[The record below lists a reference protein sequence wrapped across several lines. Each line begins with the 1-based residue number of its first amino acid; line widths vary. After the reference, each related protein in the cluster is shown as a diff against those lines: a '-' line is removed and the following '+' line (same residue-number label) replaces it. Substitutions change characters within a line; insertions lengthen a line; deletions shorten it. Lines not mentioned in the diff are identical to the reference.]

1 MNRGKRCAAGVL
13 ALVCLC
19 AALCRMAAPAR
30 AEEPPKPPVVRD
42 ENGLAAA
49 QAVVYDTASE
59 EILFEKTVRT
69 GKVCP
74 ASVTKLFTALV
85 ALLYLDPQT
94 QVTAGEELDFVAE
107 DSSMAFI
114 YRDQTVTVSML
125 VEGML
130 LPSGNDAA
138 YILATAAGRKI
149 AEDQSLQ
156 PGEAVTVF
164 VKEMNVAARAM
175 GLTHTHFMNP
185 DGYHMG
191 SHFSSVEDLVKI
203 AQAAL
208 ENPVISRYAG
218 TLRDDVTY
226 VSGETNTWENTNALL
241 DPESPY
247 YREDACGLKTGSTDE
262 GGNCLLSAF
271 RKEDGYLIV
280 GVFGCPYTENRFEDT
295 LLLAD
300 RYG

>member
-1 MNRGKRCAAGVL
+1 MNRGKRCAAGVG
-13 ALVCLC
+13 ALVCSG
-19 AALCRMAAPAR
+19 AALCRMAVPVR

-49 QAVVYDTASE
+49 QAVVYDTASD

-94 QVTAGEELDFVAE
+94 QVIAGEELDFVAE

-149 AEDQSLQ
+149 AQNQSL
-156 PGEAVTVF
+156 PPEEAVAAF
-164 VKEMNVAARAM
+164 VKEMNVAARSL
-175 GLTHTHFMNP
+175 GLSHTQFMNP
-185 DGYHMG
+185 DGYHIG
-191 SHFSSVEDLVKI
+191 GHYSSLEDLVVI
-203 AQAAL
+203 ARAAL
-208 ENPVISRYAG
+208 ENPVISRCAE
-218 TLRDDVTY
+218 TLQDEVTY
-226 VSGETNTWENTNALL
+226 LSGETNTWHNTNALL

>member
-1 MNRGKRCAAGVL
+1 
-13 ALVCLC
+13 
-19 AALCRMAAPAR
+19 
-30 AEEPPKPPVVRD
+30 
-42 ENGLAAA
+42 
-49 QAVVYDTASE
+49 
-59 EILFEKTVRT
+59 
-69 GKVCP
+69 
-74 ASVTKLFTALV
+74 
-85 ALLYLDPQT
+85 
-94 QVTAGEELDFVAE
+94 
-107 DSSMAFI
+107 
-114 YRDQTVTVSML
+114 
-125 VEGML
+125 
-130 LPSGNDAA
+130 
-138 YILATAAGRKI
+138 
-149 AEDQSLQ
+149 
-156 PGEAVTVF
+156 
-164 VKEMNVAARAM
+164 M

-191 SHFSSVEDLVKI
+191 SHYSSVEDLVKI

-208 ENPVISRYAG
+208 ENPVIARYAG

-226 VSGETNTWENTNALL
+226 VSGETNTWKNTNALL

>member
-1 MNRGKRCAAGVL
+1 M
-13 ALVCLC
+13 
-19 AALCRMAAPAR
+19 
-30 AEEPPKPPVVRD
+30 
-42 ENGLAAA
+42 
-49 QAVVYDTASE
+49 
-59 EILFEKTVRT
+59 
-69 GKVCP
+69 
-74 ASVTKLFTALV
+74 

-94 QVTAGEELDFVAE
+94 QVIAGEELDFVAE

-191 SHFSSVEDLVKI
+191 SHYSSVEDLVKI

-208 ENPVISRYAG
+208 ENPVIARYAG

>member
-1 MNRGKRCAAGVL
+1 MRKGKRCAAGVL

-19 AALCRMAAPAR
+19 VALCRMAVPVR

-114 YRDQTVTVSML
+114 CRDQTVTVSML

-156 PGEAVTVF
+156 PAEAVAVF
-164 VKEMNVAARAM
+164 VKEMNAAARAM

-191 SHFSSVEDLVKI
+191 SHYSSTEDLVKI
-203 AQAAL
+203 AEAAL
-208 ENPVISRYAG
+208 ENPVIARYAG

-226 VSGETNTWENTNALL
+226 VSGEINTWKNTNALL

-271 RKEDGYLIV
+271 RKGDGYLIV